1 MSYLHQC
8 GLNFLFSTILRP
20 CHVLCWKSWA
30 SPEGLSF
37 FICKIRVL
45 DDITSR
51 FPFSSWIPLFGL
63 LNKPV
68 GFPSGS
74 VGKESA
80 WNAGD
85 PCSIPGSERSTGE
98 RIGYPLQ
105 YSWASLVAQL
115 VKNLTAMWIKYFNVY
130 LLYYILLFKL

>member
-1 MSYLHQC
+1 M
-8 GLNFLFSTILRP
+8 
-20 CHVLCWKSWA
+20 LCWKSWA

-85 PCSIPGSERSTGE
+85 PDLIPGMGRSPGE
-98 RIGYPLQ
+98 GRIPTLVLLPGESHGQRSRAGY
-105 YSWASLVAQL
+105 SRWDCKVRNDCAT
-115 VKNLTAMWIKYFNVY
+115 N
-130 LLYYILLFKL
+130 